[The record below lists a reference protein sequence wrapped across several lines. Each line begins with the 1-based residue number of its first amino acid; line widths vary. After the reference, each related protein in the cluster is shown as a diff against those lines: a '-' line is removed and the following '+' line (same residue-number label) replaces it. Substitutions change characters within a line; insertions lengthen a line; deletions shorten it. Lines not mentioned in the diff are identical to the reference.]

1 MREAVEELE
10 AALRADN
17 VNLVKVRRHSPSAAS
32 ANLDVLR
39 RQVEENSSRPKYEA
53 SSAEVELQITEE
65 EYHCL
70 REAGATAEE

>member
-1 MREAVEELE
+1 MMRSVEELK

-17 VNLVKVRRHSPSAAS
+17 VNLVKVRRHSSGAAS
-32 ANLDVLR
+32 ANIDVLR

-53 SSAEVELQITEE
+53 SSAEVELQITED